1 MFRDPLAAA
10 ATVAE
15 GVAERAAAHDEDA
28 SFPEAD
34 FLALHEAGLLGL
46 RIHSRLG
53 GADVDPL
60 TYARVLETVSA
71 ASASTGLTLNMHSS
85 ATALLGHVGDDGQ
98 LERWLRP
105 VVEEGRAFASLTSEP
120 NVSLRKTRFSTAL
133 RRVGD
138 GYVLDGLKHAASLA
152 GFARSYLVFAAD
164 GDGGG
169 AADGDGGGAAG
180 GDGAGAAG
188 GDGGGSGRRALAA
201 LVPADREGA
210 EVIETWDATG
220 MRATNSHSV
229 RFTECF
235 VPAEDVIEID
245 LDRDGNVTDLYL
257 LGYGAVFIGIATAAR
272 RVAVDYAKGKR
283 FGPDDV
289 TIAHYPAIQRNV
301 AEMTVKLDAMRGL
314 VHRAAREAD
323 GADPRDRARLL
334 LEAKWAGA
342 VAARDVTD
350 QALQVVGGAG
360 YGRRMPLERYLRD
373 ARAGVVMPPNLDAC
387 LETIGMLALDVDPPG
402 GLFGGS

>member
-1 MFRDPLAAA
+1 MFRDPVAAA
-10 ATVAE
+10 ESVVE
-15 GVAERAAAHDEDA
+15 GIAERAAAHDADG
-28 SFPEAD
+28 SFPEED
-34 FLALHEAGLLGL
+34 FRALHAAGLMGL
-46 RIHSRLG
+46 RIDARHG
-53 GADVDPL
+53 GADVDAL
-60 TYARVLETVSA
+60 TYARVLETISA
-71 ASASTGLTLNMHSS
+71 AAASTALALNMHSS
-85 ATALLGHVGDDGQ
+85 ATALIGRIGDEDQ
-98 LERWLRP
+98 RERWLRP

-120 NVSLRKTRFSTAL
+120 NVSLRHIEFATEL
-133 RRVGD
+133 RPVDG
-138 GYVLDGLKHAASLA
+138 GYVLDGFKHFASLA
-152 GFARSYLVFAAD
+152 GFAGSYLVFAA
-164 GDGGG
+164 
-169 AADGDGGGAAG
+169 
-180 GDGAGAAG
+180 
-188 GDGGGSGRRALAA
+188 GGGSGALAA
-201 LVPADREGA
+201 LVPADREGS
-210 EVIETWDATG
+210 EVVPTWNATG

-235 VPAEDVIEID
+235 VPAADVIEID

-257 LGYGAVFIGIATAAR
+257 IGYGAVFLGIAEAAHR
-272 RVAVDYAKGKR
+272 AAVDYAKDKR
-283 FGPDDV
+283 FGPDEV

-387 LETIGMLALDVDPPG
+387 LETIGMLELGVDPPG

>member
-1 MFRDPLAAA
+1 MFRDPVAAA
-10 ATVAE
+10 VSLAE
-15 GVAERAAAHDEDA
+15 GIADRAAAHDADGT
-28 SFPEAD
+28 FPEED
-34 FLALHEAGLLGL
+34 FRALHEAGLLGL
-46 RIHSRLG
+46 RIDERHG
-53 GADVDPL
+53 GAGVDAL

-71 ASASTGLTLNMHSS
+71 AAASTGLALNMHSS
-85 ATALLGHVGDDGQ
+85 ATALLGRIGSEDQ
-98 LERWLRP
+98 CERWLRP

-120 NVSLRKTRFSTAL
+120 NVSLRHIEFATAL
-133 RRVGD
+133 RAVD
-138 GYVLDGLKHAASLA
+138 GGYLLDGLKHFASLA
-152 GFARSYLVFAAD
+152 GFAGSYLVFAGAD
-164 GDGGG
+164 
-169 AADGDGGGAAG
+169 A
-180 GDGAGAAG
+180 
-188 GDGGGSGRRALAA
+188 SRAVAA

-210 EVIETWDATG
+210 EVVETWNATG

-257 LGYGAVFIGIATAAR
+257 LGYGAVFLGIAAAAHRTA
-272 RVAVDYAKGKR
+272 VEYAKGKK
-283 FGPDDV
+283 FGPDEV

-314 VHRAAREAD
+314 VERAARQAD
-323 GADPRDRARLL
+323 DADPRDRARLL

-360 YGRRMPLERYLRD
+360 YAKRMPLERYLRD

-387 LETIGMLALDVDPPG
+387 LETIGMVELGVDPPG

>member
-1 MFRDPLAAA
+1 MFRDPVAAA
-10 ATVAE
+10 ASVAE
-15 GVAERAAAHDEDA
+15 GIAGRAPAHDADS
-28 SFPEAD
+28 SFPEED
-34 FLALHEAGLLGL
+34 FAALHEAGLLGL
-46 RIHSRLG
+46 RIDARHG
-53 GADVDPL
+53 GADVDGH

-71 ASASTGLTLNMHSS
+71 AAASTGLALNMHSS
-85 ATALLGHVGDDGQ
+85 ATALLGRIGDEDQ
-98 LERWLRP
+98 RERWLRP

-120 NVSLRKTRFSTAL
+120 NVSLRHIEFATAL
-133 RRVGD
+133 RRVD
-138 GYVLDGLKHAASLA
+138 GGYLLDGLKHFASLA
-152 GFARSYLVFAAD
+152 GFASSYLVFA
-164 GDGGG
+164 GGN
-169 AADGDGGGAAG
+169 
-180 GDGAGAAG
+180 
-188 GDGGGSGRRALAA
+188 GSHALAA

-210 EVIETWDATG
+210 EVIETWDAAG

-257 LGYGAVFIGIATAAR
+257 IGYGAVFLGIAGAAHRTA
-272 RVAVDYAKGKR
+272 VEYAKGKR

-314 VHRAAREAD
+314 VYRAAREAD
-323 GADPRDRARLL
+323 GADPRERARLL

-360 YGRRMPLERYLRD
+360 YARRMPLERYLRD

-387 LETIGMLALDVDPPG
+387 LETIGMLELGVDPPG

>member
-1 MFRDPLAAA
+1 MFRDPLAAVG
-10 ATVAE
+10 TVVA
-15 GVAERAAAHDEDA
+15 GVAERAAAHDTDG
-28 SFPEAD
+28 SFPEED
-34 FLALHEAGLLGL
+34 FAALHEAGLLGL
-46 RIHSRLG
+46 RIHTRFG
-53 GADVDPL
+53 GAAVDPL

-85 ATALLGHVGDDGQ
+85 ATALLGRVGDEGQ

-133 RRVGD
+133 RPVDG

-164 GDGGG
+164 GDRAG
-169 AADGDGGGAAG
+169 AADSD
-180 GDGAGAAG
+180 
-188 GDGGGSGRRALAA
+188 GGSGRRALAA

-229 RFTECF
+229 RFTDCF

-257 LGYGAVFIGIATAAR
+257 LGYGAVFLGIAAAAR
-272 RVAVDYAKGKR
+272 RVAVDYAKAKR

-323 GADPRDRARLL
+323 GAEPRDRAKLL

-387 LETIGMLALDVDPPG
+387 LETIGMLALDVEPPG

>member
-1 MFRDPLAAA
+1 MSLAMFRDPLAAA
-10 ATVAE
+10 GAVAA
-15 GVAERAAAHDEDA
+15 GIAERAAAHDEDG

-34 FLALHEAGLLGL
+34 FRALHEAGLLGL
-46 RIHSRLG
+46 RIAERFG
-53 GADVDPL
+53 GADTDPL
-60 TYARVLETVSA
+60 TYARVLEAVA
-71 ASASTGLTLNMHSS
+71 AAGASTGLALNMHSS
-85 ATALLGHVGDDGQ
+85 ATALLGRLGDEDQ
-98 LERWLRP
+98 CERWLRP
-105 VVEEGRAFASLTSEP
+105 VVDEGRAFASLTSEP

-133 RRVGD
+133 RRVD
-138 GYVLDGLKHAASLA
+138 GGYLLDGLKHAASLA
-152 GFARSYLVFAAD
+152 GFARSYLVFA
-164 GDGGG
+164 GD
-169 AADGDGGGAAG
+169 ASE
-180 GDGAGAAG
+180 
-188 GDGGGSGRRALAA
+188 GGGSGRRALAA
-201 LVPADREGA
+201 LVPADRDGT
-210 EVIETWDATG
+210 EVVPTWDATG

-257 LGYGAVFIGIATAAR
+257 LGYGAVFVGIAGAAH

-301 AEMTVKLDAMRGL
+301 AEMTVRLEALRGL
-314 VHRAAREAD
+314 VYRAAREAD
-323 GADPRDRARLL
+323 GAPPRERAHLL
-334 LEAKWAGA
+334 LQAKWAGA
-342 VAARDVTD
+342 VAARDITD

-387 LETIGMLALDVDPPG
+387 LETIGMLALDIDPPG

>member
-15 GVAERAAAHDEDA
+15 GVAERAAAHDADG

-34 FLALHEAGLLGL
+34 FRALHEAGLLGL
-46 RIHSRLG
+46 RIEARFG

-60 TYARVLETVSA
+60 TYARVLETLSA
-71 ASASTGLTLNMHSS
+71 AGASTGLALNMHSS

-105 VVEEGRAFASLTSEP
+105 VVDEGRAFASLTSEP
-120 NVSLRKTRFSTAL
+120 NVSLRKTRFSTSL

-152 GFARSYLVFAAD
+152 GFARSYLVFAA
-164 GDGGG
+164 GDE
-169 AADGDGGGAAG
+169 A
-180 GDGAGAAG
+180 
-188 GDGGGSGRRALAA
+188 GSGRRALAA
-201 LVPADREGA
+201 LVPFDRDGA

-235 VPAEDVIEID
+235 VPVEDVIEID
-245 LDRDGNVTDLYL
+245 LDRNGNVTDLYL
-257 LGYGAVFIGIATAAR
+257 LGYGAVFLGIAVAAR
-272 RVAVDYAKGKR
+272 EAAVAYAKGKR
-283 FGPDDV
+283 FGPDDR

-301 AEMTVKLDAMRGL
+301 AEMTVQLDAMRGL

-350 QALQVVGGAG
+350 RALQVVGGAG

-387 LETIGMLALDVDPPG
+387 LETIGMLALDVEPPG

>member
-1 MFRDPLAAA
+1 MFRDPVAAA
-10 ATVAE
+10 ESVVE
-15 GVAERAAAHDEDA
+15 GIAERAAAHDEDG
-28 SFPEAD
+28 SFPEED
-34 FLALHEAGLLGL
+34 FRALHAAGLMGL
-46 RIHSRLG
+46 RIDARHG
-53 GADVDPL
+53 GADVDAL
-60 TYARVLETVSA
+60 TYARVLETVSTAA
-71 ASASTGLTLNMHSS
+71 ASTALALNMHSS
-85 ATALLGHVGDDGQ
+85 ATALVGRIGNEDQ
-98 LERWLRP
+98 RERWLRP
-105 VVEEGRAFASLTSEP
+105 VTEHGRAFASLTSEP
-120 NVSLRKTRFSTAL
+120 NVSLRHIEFSTEL
-133 RRVGD
+133 RPTD
-138 GYVLDGLKHAASLA
+138 GGYLLDGLKHFASLA
-152 GFARSYLVFAAD
+152 GYAGSYLVFAA
-164 GDGGG
+164 
-169 AADGDGGGAAG
+169 
-180 GDGAGAAG
+180 
-188 GDGGGSGRRALAA
+188 GGGSRALAA

-210 EVIETWDATG
+210 EIVPTWNATG

-235 VPAEDVIEID
+235 VPGEDVIEID

-257 LGYGAVFIGIATAAR
+257 IGYGAVFLGIAEAAHR
-272 RVAVDYAKGKR
+272 AAVDYAKGKK
-283 FGPDDV
+283 FGPDEV

-323 GADPRDRARLL
+323 GADPPDRARLL

-350 QALQVVGGAG
+350 QAIQVVGGAA

-387 LETIGMLALDVDPPG
+387 LETIGMLELGVDPPG

>member
-1 MFRDPLAAA
+1 MFRDPLAAVGS
-10 ATVAE
+10 VAQ
-15 GVAERAAAHDEDA
+15 GIAERAAAHDEDG
-28 SFPEAD
+28 SFPAED
-34 FLALHEAGLLGL
+34 FRALHEAGLLGL
-46 RIHSRLG
+46 RIPERHG
-53 GADVDPL
+53 GADADPL
-60 TYARVLETVSA
+60 TYARVLEAVA
-71 ASASTGLTLNMHSS
+71 AAAASTGLTLNMHSS
-85 ATALLGHVGDDGQ
+85 ATALLARLGAEDQ

-105 VVEEGRAFASLTSEP
+105 VVDEGRAFASLTSEP
-120 NVSLRKTRFSTAL
+120 NVSLRKTRFATSL
-133 RRVGD
+133 RRVDG

-152 GFARSYLVFAAD
+152 GFARSYLVFAA
-164 GDGGG
+164 
-169 AADGDGGGAAG
+169 ADGAAG
-180 GDGAGAAG
+180 
-188 GDGGGSGRRALAA
+188 GRRALAA

-210 EVIETWDATG
+210 EVLPTWDATG
-220 MRATNSHSV
+220 MRATSSHSV

-257 LGYGAVFIGIATAAR
+257 LGYGAVFLGIAGAAQR
-272 RVAVDYAKGKR
+272 AAVEYAKGKK
-283 FGPDDV
+283 FGPDEV

-323 GADPRDRARLL
+323 GAAPRDRARLL

-387 LETIGMLALDVDPPG
+387 LETIGMLELGLDPPG

>member
-1 MFRDPLAAA
+1 MFRDPVAAA
-10 ATVAE
+10 VTLAE
-15 GVAERAAAHDEDA
+15 GIAERAAAHDAEGTFPAED
-28 SFPEAD
+28 FR
-34 FLALHEAGLLGL
+34 ALHEAGLLGL
-46 RIHSRLG
+46 RIDERHG
-53 GADVDPL
+53 GAGVDPL

-71 ASASTGLTLNMHSS
+71 AAASTGLALNMHSS
-85 ATALLGHVGDDGQ
+85 ATALLGRIGSEDQ
-98 LERWLRP
+98 RERWLRP
-105 VVEEGRAFASLTSEP
+105 VTEEGRAFASLTSEP
-120 NVSLRKTRFSTAL
+120 NVSLRHIEFTTAL
-133 RRVGD
+133 HPAD
-138 GYVLDGLKHAASLA
+138 GGYRLDGLKHFASLA
-152 GFARSYLVFAAD
+152 GFAGSYLVFA
-164 GDGGG
+164 GTEQ
-169 AADGDGGGAAG
+169 
-180 GDGAGAAG
+180 
-188 GDGGGSGRRALAA
+188 SRAVAA

-210 EVIETWDATG
+210 EVVETWDATG

-257 LGYGAVFIGIATAAR
+257 LGYGAVFLGIATAAHR
-272 RVAVDYAKGKR
+272 TAVEYAKGKK
-283 FGPDDV
+283 FGPDEV

-314 VHRAAREAD
+314 VERAAREAD
-323 GADPRDRARLL
+323 DANPRDRARLL

-360 YGRRMPLERYLRD
+360 YAKRMPLERYLRD

-387 LETIGMLALDVDPPG
+387 LETVGMLELGVDPPG

>member
-10 ATVAE
+10 ASVAE
-15 GVAERAAAHDEDA
+15 GVAERAAAHDADG

-34 FLALHEAGLLGL
+34 FRALHEAGLLGL
-46 RIHSRLG
+46 RIEARFG

-60 TYARVLETVSA
+60 TYARVLETLSA
-71 ASASTGLTLNMHSS
+71 AAASTGLALNMHSS

-120 NVSLRKTRFSTAL
+120 NVSLRKTRFTTSL

-164 GDGGG
+164 GD
-169 AADGDGGGAAG
+169 ADAN
-180 GDGAGAAG
+180 
-188 GDGGGSGRRALAA
+188 SGRRALAA
-201 LVPADREGA
+201 LVAADREGA

-229 RFTECF
+229 RFTECV

-257 LGYGAVFIGIATAAR
+257 LGYGAVFLGIASAAR
-272 RVAVDYAKGKR
+272 RVAVDYAKDKR

-323 GADPRDRARLL
+323 GAEPRDRARLL

-387 LETIGMLALDVDPPG
+387 LETIGMLALDVEPPG

>member
-1 MFRDPLAAA
+1 MFRDPLAAVGA
-10 ATVAE
+10 
-15 GVAERAAAHDEDA
+15 VAERIAERASAHDADG

-34 FLALHEAGLLGL
+34 FRDLHEAGLLSL
-46 RIHSRLG
+46 RIEERLG

-60 TYARVLETVSA
+60 TYARVLEAVSA
-71 ASASTGLTLNMHSS
+71 AGASTGLALNMHSS
-85 ATALLGHVGDDGQ
+85 ATALLGRVGDGGQ
-98 LERWLRP
+98 RERWLRP

-120 NVSLRKTRFSTAL
+120 NVSLRKTRFSTTL
-133 RRVGD
+133 RKARD

-152 GFARSYLVFAAD
+152 GFARTYLVFAAD
-164 GDGGG
+164 GD
-169 AADGDGGGAAG
+169 AATG
-180 GDGAGAAG
+180 
-188 GDGGGSGRRALAA
+188 GRRALAA
-201 LVPADREGA
+201 LVPADRDGA
-210 EVIETWDATG
+210 EVVHTWDATG

-235 VPAEDVIEID
+235 VPAEDVIDID

-257 LGYGAVFIGIATAAR
+257 LGYGAVFLGIAEAAQR
-272 RVAVDYAKGKR
+272 AAVEYAKGKR
-283 FGPDDV
+283 FGPDEV
-289 TIAHYPAIQRNV
+289 TIAHYPAVQRNV
-301 AEMTVKLDAMRGL
+301 AEMSVKLDAMRGL

-323 GADPRDRARLL
+323 DASPRDRARLL
-334 LEAKWAGA
+334 LQAKWAGA

-360 YGRRMPLERYLRD
+360 YGRKLPLERYLRD

-387 LETIGMLALDVDPPG
+387 METIGMLALDLEPPG

>member
-10 ATVAE
+10 ANVAE
-15 GVAERAAAHDEDA
+15 GIAERAAAHDADG
-28 SFPEAD
+28 SFPEQD
-34 FLALHEAGLLGL
+34 FRDLHTAGLLGL
-46 RIHSRLG
+46 RIEERFG

-71 ASASTGLTLNMHSS
+71 AGASTGLALNMHSS
-85 ATALLGHVGDDGQ
+85 ATALLGRVGDDGQ

-105 VVEEGRAFASLTSEP
+105 VGDEGRAFASLTSEP
-120 NVSLRKTRFSTAL
+120 NVSLRHIEFGTKL
-133 RRVGD
+133 RRAD
-138 GYVLDGLKHAASLA
+138 GGYLLDGLKHFTSLA
-152 GFARSYLVFAAD
+152 GFASSYLVFASDA
-164 GDGGG
+164 GDG
-169 AADGDGGGAAG
+169 
-180 GDGAGAAG
+180 
-188 GDGGGSGRRALAA
+188 SRRRALAA
-201 LVPADREGA
+201 LVPADRDGA

-220 MRATNSHSV
+220 MRATSSHSI

-245 LDRDGNVTDLYL
+245 LDRDGNVTDVYL
-257 LGYGAVFIGIATAAR
+257 LGYGAVFLGIADAAH

-283 FGPDDV
+283 FGPDEV

-314 VHRAAREAD
+314 VHRAATEAD

-342 VAARDVTD
+342 VAARDISD

-387 LETIGMLALDVDPPG
+387 LETIGMLALDVEPPG

>member
-1 MFRDPLAAA
+1 MFRDPVAAA
-10 ATVAE
+10 ESVAE
-15 GVAERAAAHDEDA
+15 GIAERAAAHDEDG
-28 SFPEAD
+28 SFPEED
-34 FLALHEAGLLGL
+34 FRALHAAGLMGL
-46 RIHSRLG
+46 RIDARHG
-53 GADVDPL
+53 GADVDAL

-71 ASASTGLTLNMHSS
+71 ASASTALALNMHSS
-85 ATALLGHVGDDGQ
+85 ATALIGRIGSEEQ
-98 LERWLRP
+98 RERWLRP
-105 VVEEGRAFASLTSEP
+105 VTEHGHAFASLTSEP
-120 NVSLRKTRFSTAL
+120 NVSLRHIEFTTELRTAD
-133 RRVGD
+133 G
-138 GYVLDGLKHAASLA
+138 GYVLDGLKHFASLA
-152 GFARSYLVFAAD
+152 GYAGSYLVFAA
-164 GDGGG
+164 
-169 AADGDGGGAAG
+169 
-180 GDGAGAAG
+180 GAG
-188 GDGGGSGRRALAA
+188 SKALAA
-201 LVPADREGA
+201 LVPADRDGSEI
-210 EVIETWDATG
+210 VPTWNATG

-257 LGYGAVFIGIATAAR
+257 IGYGAVFLGIADAAHKA
-272 RVAVDYAKGKR
+272 AVDYAKSKK

-323 GADPRDRARLL
+323 SAAPHDRARLL

-350 QALQVVGGAG
+350 QAIQVVGGAA

-373 ARAGVVMPPNLDAC
+373 ARAGVVMPPNIDAC
-387 LETIGMLALDVDPPG
+387 LETIGMIELGVDPPG